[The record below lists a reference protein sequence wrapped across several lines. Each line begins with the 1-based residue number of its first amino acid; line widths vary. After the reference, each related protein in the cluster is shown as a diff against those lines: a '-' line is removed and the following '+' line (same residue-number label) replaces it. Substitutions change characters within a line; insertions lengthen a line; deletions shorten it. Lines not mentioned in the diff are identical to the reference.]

1 MARMTG
7 LRLLLLLAFFAVVVV
22 LPGAVSFY
30 TDWLW
35 FGETGY
41 QAVYGRTLYTQ
52 SLLVS
57 ATTLVAL
64 AALVTTLR
72 VALANL
78 PQREL
83 VMMSPEGPVSL
94 NIDRRRLQ
102 GPVTALAGVIAL
114 FFGMRAAADW
124 RLWLMS
130 WHAQPFGTVDPI
142 LGHDV
147 GFYLFHLPLLEAIQ
161 GSLLGLVAI
170 CTIATLALYVL
181 AGTVSFDAV
190 NGLRVGPAA
199 RRHLSILASALF
211 LVFAFGAWLDVP
223 RLLLTSS
230 GLIHG
235 ATNADV
241 TVMIPAL
248 RVLLVAALIG
258 AGLALAQTRSASW
271 RPLLSAAA
279 LYGIVSAG
287 GTGVAAL
294 MQRFV
299 IGPNE
304 QVRELPYIEHNIAA
318 TRAAFGLNSVEEREL
333 TGDAL
338 LTRADIDANGAT
350 LGNVRLWDHQP
361 LLQTFSQIQ
370 EIRTYYDFVSVHNDR
385 YKINGEYRQIM
396 LSARELNSDS
406 LPNRNWI
413 NERLTFTHGYGVT
426 LGPVNQVTPEGLPV
440 LFIKDLPPQSS
451 VDLTITEPSI
461 YFGEQSN
468 DHVFVKT
475 KAKEFHYPKG
485 EDNVYTSYE
494 GRGGVPISNA
504 WRRLLFSIRFRSFKV
519 LLSDDITNESRVMFH
534 RRLSERVTRVAPFL
548 QYDGDPYLVISEGRL
563 FWMQD
568 AYTVSAHYPYSTPAA
583 GGVNYIRNSV
593 KVTVDAFHGTI
604 AFYLIDESD
613 PVARTVRD
621 AFPTLFRPLS
631 EMPEDMRT
639 RMRYPEGI
647 FALQAAMY
655 ATYHMTNPAV
665 FYNKEDLWE
674 IPTIADPPQ
683 PRVMQPY
690 YTMMRLPGEQQA
702 EFIQMLPFTPARKDN
717 LASWMVARSDGA
729 NYGHLRVFQ
738 FPKQKVV
745 FGPRQ
750 IVARINQD
758 QAIAPQITLWNQQG
772 SEVLQGTLL
781 VIPIEESL
789 VYIRPL
795 YLRSAGGRIPE
806 LKRVIVAHH
815 NQIVMEDSLDKALE
829 RLFPRGGTSA
839 AVSVTPAPAAASA
852 PGAPAPPAPPTAGP
866 ADQLSAQALDH
877 YRRALAAQRD
887 GNWALYG
894 EELQKLGKVLEQL
907 DKRK

>member
-1 MARMTG
+1 MTG
-7 LRLLLLLAFFAVVVV
+7 LRPLLFVAFFAIVFV

-41 QAVYGRTLYTQ
+41 QSVYGRTLYTQ
-52 SLLVS
+52 SLLVTI
-57 ATTLVAL
+57 TTLVAL
-64 AALVTTLR
+64 AALGATLR
-72 VALANL
+72 VALRNI
-78 PQREL
+78 PRREL

-94 NIDRRRLQ
+94 NIDRQRLQ
-102 GPVTALAGVIAL
+102 GPVTALASVVAL

-124 RLWLMS
+124 RLWLMA
-130 WHAQPFGTVDPI
+130 WNAQSFGTADPI
-142 LGHDV
+142 LGKDI
-147 GFYLFHLPLLEAIQ
+147 GFYVFHLPWLEAVH
-161 GSLLGLVAI
+161 GTLLGLVAVSI
-170 CTIATLALYVL
+170 VATIALYVL
-181 AGTVSFDAV
+181 AGTISFDAV
-190 NGLRVGPAA
+190 NGLRVGPAP
-199 RRHLSILASALF
+199 RRHVAVLAAALF
-211 LVFAFGAWLDVP
+211 LVLAFGAWLDVP

-241 TVMIPAL
+241 AVMIPAL
-248 RVLLVAALIG
+248 RILLVAALVG

-271 RPLLSAAA
+271 RPLMAAAA
-279 LYGIVSAG
+279 LYGIVSVG

-318 TRAAFGLNSVEEREL
+318 TRAAFGLDAVEEREL

-338 LTRADIDANGAT
+338 LTRADIDANAAT

-461 YFGEQSN
+461 YFGQQSN

-475 KAKEFHYPKG
+475 RAREFHYPKG
-485 EDNVYTSYE
+485 EDNVYTTYE
-494 GRGGVPISNA
+494 GTGGVPISNFL
-504 WRRLLFSIRFRSFKV
+504 RRVLFSVRFRSFKV

-534 RRLSERVTRVAPFL
+534 RRLNERVARVAPFL
-548 QYDGDPYLVISEGRL
+548 QYDGDPYLVISDGRL

-568 AYTVSAHYPYSTPAA
+568 AYTVSRHYPYSTPVA

-613 PVARTVRD
+613 PVARTLRH

-690 YTMMRLPGEQQA
+690 YTMMRLPGEQQP

-829 RLFPRGGTSA
+829 RLFPRGGAGVA
-839 AVSVTPAPAAASA
+839 AGATPPAPT
-852 PGAPAPPAPPTAGP
+852 PGVAAPPAPPATGP
-866 ADQLSAQALDH
+866 ADALTAQALDH
-877 YRRALAAQRD
+877 YRRALAAQRE